1 MAVVGT
7 GRQSSQWTRIAWVAV
22 VACGGL
28 GASFAFWDPLE
39 VDERAHIR
47 RLTAQA
53 ASSIAADLEADV
65 HARLLALVRLAQQ
78 EGWEEEPG
86 QASSKLEWTLNC
98 RLFLDHYPS
107 YIDLRWL
114 DAEGRVRWQQDR
126 SDGRAVNADSPIG
139 ATALPAVSKTI
150 SAAEQFGQVSVS
162 PAFRRPDGRV
172 AMLAVVTVVRDS
184 VRIGQLVG
192 EFDVR
197 TALSSMLTDHD
208 HLGFLIAVRS
218 DSTEIF
224 RTAGDAPRG
233 GEAYVHEVGLPLP
246 GTTWRIMVWPDAT
259 LLSEMRSSLPE
270 LAAVLGGLLG
280 SALLLTWHFG
290 RTAQSKSRELRDA
303 RDQLEVRVVQRTSEL
318 WEANQRLET
327 QVSERMRAE
336 DSLRNLSGRLLQLQD
351 DERRRIAREL
361 HDSTTQ
367 MLGALAISLAQAE
380 QVARK
385 SRNRNLKA
393 HLDDGQQVL
402 ERVTAEIRTISHLLH
417 PPVLDELGLKYV
429 LPWYVDA
436 FTKRSGIAVALEV
449 QSELGRLP
457 GEVEIAFFR
466 ITQEALSNIHRHSG
480 SPTAHISL
488 VRDAETATLR
498 IEDHGSGV
506 PPGIL
511 EHRGIAS
518 LGIGIAGMRERVRQ
532 LQGTLEIAGGQDGT
546 TILAVLPLP
555 RDLAAVAGQGL
566 PDVDGPAGQRPR

>member
-1 MAVVGT
+1 MAVVAT
-7 GRQSSQWTRIAWVAV
+7 GRRSSRWTRIAWVAV

-28 GASFAFWDPLE
+28 GASFALWDPLE

-65 HARLLALVRLAQQ
+65 HARLLALVRLAEQ

-86 QASSKLEWTLNC
+86 QASSKQEWTLNC
-98 RLFLDHYPS
+98 RLFLDHDPS
-107 YIDLRWL
+107 YINLRWV
-114 DAEGRVRWQQDR
+114 DPEGRVRWQQDR
-126 SDGRAVNADSPIG
+126 HDGRAVNADSPIG
-139 ATALPAVSKTI
+139 EMVLPAVSKTT

-162 PAFRRPDGRV
+162 PAFRRPDGTV
-172 AMLAVVTVVRDS
+172 AMLAVVTVVRDA
-184 VRIGQLVG
+184 VRIGHLVG

-197 TALSSMLTDHD
+197 TSLSSMLTDHA
-208 HLGFLIAVRS
+208 HLGFSIAVLT
-218 DSTEIF
+218 DSGEIF
-224 RTAGDAPRG
+224 RTPRAAAPA
-233 GEAYVHEVGLPLP
+233 GEAYAHEVALPLP
-246 GTTWRIMVWPDAT
+246 GTRWRIMVAPDAD
-259 LLSEMRSSLPE
+259 LLSELRSSLPE

-290 RTAQSKSRELRDA
+290 RTAQSKSRELCDA
-303 RDQLEVRVVQRTSEL
+303 RDQLEVRVGQRTSEL
-318 WEANQRLET
+318 REANERLVT

-385 SRNRNLKA
+385 SRNKNLKT

-402 ERVTAEIRTISHLLH
+402 ERVTGEIRTISHLLH
-417 PPVLDELGLKYV
+417 PPVLDELGLEYV
-429 LPWYVDA
+429 LPWYVDT
-436 FTKRSGIAVALEV
+436 FTKRSGIAVELEV
-449 QSELGRLP
+449 QPQLGRLP
-457 GEVEIAFFR
+457 AEVEIAFFR
-466 ITQEALSNIHRHSG
+466 ITQEALTNIHRHSG
-480 SPTAHISL
+480 SPTARISL

-498 IEDHGSGV
+498 IEDYGSGV
-506 PPGIL
+506 PPEIL
-511 EHRGIAS
+511 EPTQRGIAS

-532 LQGTLEIAGGQDGT
+532 LQGTLEIAGGPKGT

-555 RDLAAVAGQGL
+555 TDAPVPSTHLA
-566 PDVDGPAGQRPR
+566 